1 MNSRS
6 DRIQELDLLAFAD
19 GLLEDDPE
27 RKAAVESFLDSNPTA
42 REFVEEV
49 RRQNDLLRQVCLNHK
64 VEPVPAHLRAAVW
77 NRQARTGASLA
88 RAASLAAALAGAG
101 LLGYFYDEFRPHRAT
116 LPTAFMNAVTL
127 SENSIS
133 PHPVSTVTAQAGSLE
148 NRLWLAFPAPD
159 LSSEGYRLVSRVEP
173 TTPQDGV
180 VRLTYQGANGKTL
193 KIFMQPSQDMVRSRT
208 EVNKSGDTIAHF
220 MSVGPMTVAL
230 TTDAEDLDADR
241 IANTVEASIRGLHFT
256 KPEST
261 IAASVDK
268 PLGPASSDFVAP
280 TVEN

>member
-6 DRIQELDLLAFAD
+6 DRIQELDLLAYAD

-27 RKAAVESFLDSNPTA
+27 RKAAVETFLDSNPSA

-77 NRQARTGASLA
+77 NRQARTGANLA

-101 LLGYFYDEFRPHRAT
+101 LLGYFYDELRPHRAS
-116 LPTAFMNAVTL
+116 LPASFMDTVTL
-127 SENSIS
+127 SENFIS
-133 PHPVSTVTAQAGSLE
+133 RHPVSTVTGQAGPLE

-173 TTPQDGV
+173 TTSQDGV

-193 KIFMQPSQDMVRSRT
+193 KIFLQPSQDMVRSRT
-208 EVNKSGDTIAHF
+208 EVQKSGDTIAHF

-230 TTDAEDLDADR
+230 TTDAEDLDAGR
-241 IANTVEASIRGLHFT
+241 IANTVETSIRGLRFSS
-256 KPEST
+256 PDST
-261 IAASVDK
+261 IAASVDN
-268 PLGPASSDFVAP
+268 PLDSASSDFVAP
-280 TVEN
+280 TIEN

>member
-1 MNSRS
+1 M
-6 DRIQELDLLAFAD
+6 AFAD

-27 RKAAVESFLDSNPTA
+27 RKAAVVSFLNSNPTA
-42 REFVEEV
+42 LEFVEEV
-49 RRQNDLLRQVCLNHK
+49 RRQNHLLRQVCLNHK

-77 NRQARTGASLA
+77 NRQARTGANLA

-101 LLGYFYDEFRPHRAT
+101 LLGYFYDEFRPDRAS
-116 LPTAFMNAVTL
+116 LPTAFMNTVTL

-133 PHPVSTVTAQAGSLE
+133 PHPVSTVTAQAGPLE

-173 TTPQDGV
+173 TTSQDGV

-208 EVNKSGDTIAHF
+208 EVQKSGDTTAHF

-241 IANTVEASIRGLHFT
+241 IVNTVEASIRGLHFT
-256 KPEST
+256 QPEST

-268 PLGPASSDFVAP
+268 PLGPATSDFVAP